1 MAITRTATPTA
12 RVPVGT
18 EAAAVGL
25 PKARARPVR
34 SLTRRGPGLRLRLTM
49 LATGLVAAVSALLLW
64 LGWMLV
70 GDVVAAVPQLPGG
83 GMVRVGD
90 VVVPAEQVGAALRE
104 SARQRVLL
112 VGGAAFVAVVLAAA
126 VLAWTVCGRVLS
138 PLHEVTES
146 ARRLSAES
154 LEQRIRLAGPRDEV
168 AELADTFDDML
179 DRLQAAFDSQH
190 RFVANASH
198 ELRTPLSVI
207 RTELDVTLSDPDA
220 DEQEL
225 RRMATVVR
233 EATARA
239 ERLVEALLLLA
250 RTEGVELARREPVDL
265 TELVARAVSAVGE
278 DTRDKGVRVH
288 TCDAPAFAMGDPA
301 LLERVAGNL
310 VENAVRHNVEGGWI
324 EIVTTSGPQ
333 WTTLRVVSSGPDVD
347 ADRVEALF
355 EPFRRSGTQRTA
367 KSGAGLGLSIV
378 RAAVQAHGGRVGA
391 EPVRGGGLA
400 VTVEL
405 PVAP

>member
-1 MAITRTATPTA
+1 M
-12 RVPVGT
+12 
-18 EAAAVGL
+18 AVGL
-25 PKARARPVR
+25 AASGAHPVR
-34 SLTRRGPGLRLRLTM
+34 TLTRRGPGLRLRLTM

-64 LGWMLV
+64 LGWLLV
-70 GDVVAAVPQLPGG
+70 GNVVSAVPRLPGG
-83 GMVRVGD
+83 GTVRVGD
-90 VVVPAEQVGAALRE
+90 VVVPAENVGAALRE
-104 SARQRVLL
+104 SAREQVLL
-112 VGGAAFVAVVLAAA
+112 IGGTAFVAVVLAAA

-168 AELADTFDDML
+168 AELAETFDDML

-220 DEQEL
+220 DEREL

-265 TELVARAVSAVGE
+265 TELVARAVSAVSG
-278 DTRDKGVRVH
+278 DAGGKGLRVH
-288 TCDAPAFAMGDPA
+288 SCDAPAFAMGDPA

-310 VENAVRHNVEGGWI
+310 VENAVRHNVDGGWI
-324 EIVTTSGPQ
+324 EVVTTSGPK
-333 WTTLRVVSSGPDVD
+333 WTTLRVLSSGPQVD
-347 ADRVEALF
+347 AEQVDALF

-378 RAAVQAHGGRVGA
+378 RAAVQAHGGRVSA
-391 EPVRGGGLA
+391 EPIRGGGLA